1 MKSHCCVI
9 LKLLVLESQTFQSL
23 CLLSLE
29 GQWGWRRE
37 RIEVGGSQRRG
48 WGELTFQSQQS
59 SIDHKKQNVGCI
71 DDVCI
76 VLLSKE
82 NSCQVH
88 LKTKFLI
95 WFLGSCHYRS
105 RLLEKK
111 KCTHT
116 FSKDW
121 CSLRWC
127 LWKLY
132 YIFWDCMYLKAAR
145 NFWHN
150 CRTHE
155 I

>member
-1 MKSHCCVI
+1 MKSHCSVI
-9 LKLLVLESQTFQSL
+9 LKLLVLESQPFQGL

-37 RIEVGGSQRRG
+37 RIEVGGNQRRG
-48 WGELTFQSQQS
+48 WGGLTFQSQQS

-95 WFLGSCHYRS
+95 WSLGSCHYRS
-105 RLLEKK
+105 RLLKK
-111 KCTHT
+111 NAHT
-116 FSKDW
+116 LFPRNGVSWDGA
-121 CSLRWC
+121 CENS
-127 LWKLY
+127 
-132 YIFWDCMYLKAAR
+132 YIFWDHMHLRAAR
-145 NFWHN
+145 NLWHN